1 MEKMP
6 IVEEPNVVIKLM
18 IHFCRYHRGLFSTN
32 KTLLVSPL
40 AIPLLKKSKPRAV
53 HRSSINHEEASPH
66 ECVGDIKFPY

>member
-1 MEKMP
+1 MP

-18 IHFCRYHRGLFSTN
+18 THFCEISPVIGLFSTN
-32 KTLLVSPL
+32 KTLLISPL